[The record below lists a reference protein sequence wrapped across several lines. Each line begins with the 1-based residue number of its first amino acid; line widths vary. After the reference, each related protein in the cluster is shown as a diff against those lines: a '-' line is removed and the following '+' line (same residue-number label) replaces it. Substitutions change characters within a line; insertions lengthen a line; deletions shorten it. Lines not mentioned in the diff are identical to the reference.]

1 MYAATSDA
9 EGLAWF
15 VAKAAMSVG
24 LRAGGRRDTR
34 PWVSLTLAKQSGLCN
49 AQHLFTGKEWAGGP
63 KDKFNSVLNLIVVMT
78 GPQTSHFS
86 WEPLHQSQGECPRDG
101 GPAPRGSQASRYTG
115 GTAVQTEGWAPSP
128 TGKALCKEWVMLVP
142 KKKTKTKLLTGAPIP
157 DPRLRGQVRF
167 PGACG
172 TGQAARSRLLP
183 HAGEWRSITG
193 KRLVLLTESPPPEIL
208 SMKVLTGN
216 GAWS

>member
-34 PWVSLTLAKQSGLCN
+34 PRVSLTLAKQSGSYN

-63 KDKFNSVLNLIVVMT
+63 KDKFNSVLNLIVVIT
-78 GPQTSHFS
+78 LPQTSHFS

-101 GPAPRGSQASRYTG
+101 GSAPRGSQASRYTG
-115 GTAVQTEGWAPSP
+115 RTAVQTEGWAPGP

-142 KKKTKTKLLTGAPIP
+142 KKKKQNQTPNRGT
-157 DPRLRGQVRF
+157 DPRSPSERPDQISRGLWHRAGSTE
-167 PGACG
+167 PASS
-172 TGQAARSRLLP
+172 ARWGM
-183 HAGEWRSITG
+183 A
-193 KRLVLLTESPPPEIL
+193 
-208 SMKVLTGN
+208 
-216 GAWS
+216 